1 MTLKELIAQVSFDEL
16 LPALKTMTRG
26 NENSLYAFREAYDRL
41 RLMEPASDIEGEVH
55 VGWHGGMV
63 GEDKWIGVSGLSGDY
78 WCKNLS
84 KEIIVEEG
92 IQLTSNELA
101 AHCLWEITFYG
112 FSEDEIGNTF
122 ERMTGEEKAKNKYD
136 IALKKLNAS
145 IWKRQTPRKYR
156 CVFQGKLYFQGD
168 ILTYR
173 RRCRNKKNRSKRM
186 REHRQERRKKY
197 LETMSMRENLVQSL
211 SAPGSSF
218 ARQDVAYLLEVE
230 YGKQYDY
237 TAVVSGTEGRL
248 SYILDSMTKYQ
259 QEDLSQ
265 YDNAIVCIVTS
276 SRYSLLESEIAD
288 FKAAVR
294 AHLKYDDI
302 RFGMIQTDED
312 QTEVKVKLLL
322 NKMEK

>member
-16 LPALKTMTRG
+16 LPALKTMIRG

-112 FSEDEIGNTF
+112 FSPNEITQTF
-122 ERMTGEEKAKNKYD
+122 DRMLGRNKPQNKYE
-136 IALKKLNAS
+136 IALDKLEES
-145 IWKRQTPRKYR
+145 IWKHQTPKRLRSRGAYGERLITLEFPLRWRDHRMNRTKRKRKYR
-156 CVFQGKLYFQGD
+156 Q
-168 ILTYR
+168 I
-173 RRCRNKKNRSKRM
+173 
-186 REHRQERRKKY
+186 RRKRY
-197 LETMSMRENLVQSL
+197 LKQMSMREKLVQSL

-218 ARQDVAYLLEVE
+218 VRSDVDYLLEVE
-230 YGKQYDY
+230 SGRQYDY

-248 SYILDSMTKYQ
+248 QYVLDSMTKYQ
-259 QEDLSQ
+259 QEDFSM
-265 YDNAIVCIVTS
+265 YDNAIVCVKVS
-276 SRYSLLESEIAD
+276 SRYLLSEKEIDD
-288 FKAAVR
+288 FKASVR
-294 AHLKYDDI
+294 THLKYDDI

>member
-112 FSEDEIGNTF
+112 FSEDEISNTF
-122 ERMTGEEKAKNKYD
+122 DRMLGRNKPQNKYE
-136 IALKKLNAS
+136 IALDKLEES
-145 IWKRQTPRKYR
+145 IWKHQTPKRLRSRGAYGERLITLEFPLRWRDHRMNHTKRKRKYR
-156 CVFQGKLYFQGD
+156 Q
-168 ILTYR
+168 I
-173 RRCRNKKNRSKRM
+173 
-186 REHRQERRKKY
+186 RRKRY
-197 LETMSMRENLVQSL
+197 LKQMSMRENLVQSL

-218 ARQDVAYLLEVE
+218 VRSDVDYLLEVE
-230 YGKQYDY
+230 SGRQYDY

-248 SYILDSMTKYQ
+248 QYILDSMAKYQ
-259 QEDLSQ
+259 QEDFSM
-265 YDNAIVCIVTS
+265 YDNAIVCIKVS
-276 SRYSLLESEIAD
+276 SRYPLSEKEIAD
-288 FKAAVR
+288 FKTAVH